1 MLDEIFFFKERLSLF
16 LLKTQCNISLCKE
29 NCYARFCETKFNE
42 GTQVQTYKNDLCKV
56 VISQFDLSS
65 ICKEQICNFIINAL
79 NILKFAKVTLTN
91 SWNTIFLKF
100 TFQNS
105 GKHRFLKYSFC
116 TFCCFSKFC
125 FCIFAFYEIWENEN
139 CDFLKILKFKKW
151 NLQI

>member
-1 MLDEIFFFKERLSLF
+1 MSLRRENCCARNLTAKFLWRNASANLQNDLDKSRNLKIHLSW
-16 LLKTQCNISLCKE
+16 LLKLANWH
-29 NCYARFCETKFNE
+29 
-42 GTQVQTYKNDLCKV
+42 
-56 VISQFDLSS
+56 
-65 ICKEQICNFIINAL
+65 FIKTCWAF
-79 NILKFAKVTLTN
+79 LKFAKVTLTN

-125 FCIFAFYEIWENEN
+125 FCVFAFYEIWENEN
-139 CDFLKILKFKKW
+139 WDFLKILKFKKW